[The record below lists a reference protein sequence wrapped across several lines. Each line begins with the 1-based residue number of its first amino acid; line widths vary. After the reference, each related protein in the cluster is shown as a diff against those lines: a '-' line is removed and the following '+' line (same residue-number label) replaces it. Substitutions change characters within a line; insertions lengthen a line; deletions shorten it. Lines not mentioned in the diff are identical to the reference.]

1 MIGTTSSGIL
11 GQLRDIYSIC
21 SGCWNKISISILML
35 VICFQKGRVLN
46 VATHFDLANRIKS
59 MCLFLGCCIL
69 YYLKT
74 CDNNGIGTA
83 YPSGAL
89 EFNPGF

>member
-1 MIGTTSSGIL
+1 M
-11 GQLRDIYSIC
+11 C

-74 CDNNGIGTA
+74 CDNSGIGTA
-83 YPSGAL
+83 YPSGTP
-89 EFNPGF
+89 EFNPEY